1 MFSTNLAAD
10 EARIVTRKPVQDNGD
25 YFSHI
30 FYISLS
36 YGPAR
41 LRDSPAGTFKLV
53 IFSEKQKE
61 PIQMQEKTMICYFV
75 LFGKLYT
82 LKSLSHPLASGLLS
96 PVGKGTISVHS
107 RVK

>member
-53 IFSEKQKE
+53 IFSENKRNRYKCRKKQ
-61 PIQMQEKTMICYFV
+61 
-75 LFGKLYT
+75 
-82 LKSLSHPLASGLLS
+82 
-96 PVGKGTISVHS
+96 
-107 RVK
+107 